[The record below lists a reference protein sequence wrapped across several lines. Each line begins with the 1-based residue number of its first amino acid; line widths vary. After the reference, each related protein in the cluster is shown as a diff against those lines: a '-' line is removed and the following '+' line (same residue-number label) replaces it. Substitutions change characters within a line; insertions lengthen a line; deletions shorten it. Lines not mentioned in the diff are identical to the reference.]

1 MKNRLF
7 VIILGGLLFAS
18 CQKEM
23 KISRSDYSVTI
34 EINDFS
40 PVYIDKDENGEVVV
54 NQGGRIGNTH
64 WILTVNRELSLEEIA
79 PALQELTYRKFQK
92 ESNHEDTKDIYFVYS
107 DTLNKQNAFV
117 KLPFKGV
124 FVEAPP
130 MIEPTEEYFRLV
142 DLHQVNGLQ
151 DFKHKLSTRIEI
163 WESINEG
170 TYEGILID
178 FSEKITVEEFVNILI
193 EFDKLNIS
201 DKVNEYTHIY

>member
-1 MKNRLF
+1 M
-7 VIILGGLLFAS
+7 ILGGLLFAS

-23 KISRSDYSVTI
+23 KISRSDYSVTT

-40 PVYIDKDENGEVVV
+40 PVYIDKDENGEVIV

-64 WILTVNRELSLEEIA
+64 WILTVNRELSLEEIT
-79 PALQELTYRKFQK
+79 PALQELTHRKFQK

-124 FVEAPP
+124 FAEIPEMGAD
-130 MIEPTEEYFRLV
+130 IDTRILFRIS
-142 DLHQVNGLQ
+142 DLD
-151 DFKHKLSTRIEI
+151 DFKQIFATGIEI
-163 WESINEG
+163 WESINEDIYKG
-170 TYEGILID
+170 AYEGILID
-178 FSEKITVEEFVNILI
+178 FSEKMTVEEFVNILI

-201 DKVNEYTHIY
+201 DKVDKYVYIY

>member
-23 KISRSDYSVTI
+23 KISRSDYSVTT

-79 PALQELTYRKFQK
+79 PALKELTYRKFQK

-117 KLPFKGV
+117 KLPFKKVYIKVPSPKMEPEIDVRYLFKV
-124 FVEAPP
+124 F
-130 MIEPTEEYFRLV
+130 
-142 DLHQVNGLQ
+142 DLE
-151 DFKHKLSTRIEI
+151 DFKQKFAEKKAMREPYKSV
-163 WESINEG
+163 
-170 TYEGILID
+170 YVD
-178 FSEKITVEEFVNILI
+178 FSEKMTVEEFVNILI

-201 DKVNEYTHIY
+201 DKVNEYTYIY